1 MAVLTWKNVDAP
13 NLNEA
18 GALIAGATDSFNA
31 AMDNLRVNA
40 ERAAAQRRSGYSSR
54 ALAGLAGVQNAEDV
68 GGYIQGLNAE
78 ELTPEALSVMMQQPG
93 VLLERAAQQTALE
106 DTRGDLQHEQ
116 DTRAGALQ
124 AAAARAEAQRLSVL
138 GDRQG
143 ALDILQGLEGY
154 AALSAMDDFGSI
166 GSNYGQ
172 FQTQRQN
179 EYSFGKKVD
188 EDNARERGMSVA
200 DQLANE
206 VFDRAEGERL
216 IMADETLTPQEQRA
230 ALNAWNDLS
239 DAQIQRKVEGDMGLF
254 DPSVFPNLTTAA
266 NDNARDAE
274 FINADIRNRRQAEPL
289 VAFQDSLKAIQEG
302 SGDPTKGKQTVSDML
317 EARGIDAKTNM
328 IGFGGPNQLIS
339 NIKADL
345 EKEGILVSDEE
356 IVAAIDT
363 TATVSVV
370 PFVDSLR
377 NDTDATKEILRR
389 AKDPEEMAKV
399 LDEANKYETI
409 TTKLSDL
416 DAKIARANDQ
426 FTVYAGKGQ
435 TDKAIKAREAAEKLL
450 EDQRKI
456 ISSHQD
462 EIKRE
467 RAKAD
472 ERKQGPNYRALNE
485 FGPEMPQQILNE
497 AAILNNARA
506 SSPVSNAMVA
516 PLGSASPNDLLL
528 QQMARDAEILRQYP
542 QDLRSR

>member
-13 NLNEA
+13 NLNGA

-106 DTRGDLQHEQ
+106 DSRGDLQYEQ

-143 ALDILQGLEGY
+143 ALDILQGLDGY
-154 AALSAMDDFGSI
+154 AALSALDDFGSI

-179 EYSFGKKVD
+179 EYDFGRKVD
-188 EDNARERGMSVA
+188 EDSARERGMSVA
-200 DQLANE
+200 DQLANQ

-216 IMADETLTPQEQRA
+216 IMADETLNPQEQRS
-230 ALNAWNDLS
+230 ALDAWNNLS
-239 DAQIQRKVEGDMGLF
+239 DAQIQRKEEGDMGLF
-254 DPSVFPNLTTAA
+254 DPSVFPSLTTAA

-274 FINADIRNRRQAEPL
+274 FVTADIRNRRMTEPL
-289 VAFQDSLKAIQEG
+289 LEFQDSLKAIQEG

-317 EARGIDAKTNM
+317 EARGISVSSWTGRK
-328 IGFGGPNQLIS
+328 GPNAIIGD
-339 NIKADL
+339 IKSEL
-345 EKEGILVSDEE
+345 EKEGIIVNDEE

-363 TATVSVV
+363 TAKVSWLGW
-370 PFVDSLR
+370 D
-377 NDTDATKEILRR
+377 DTLVENQDGVKEILRR
-389 AKDPEEMAKV
+389 AKDPDEVSKV
-399 LDEANKYETI
+399 LNEANKYETI

-416 DAKIARANDQ
+416 DAKIAKANEQ

-435 TDKAIKAREAAEKLL
+435 TEKAIKAREAAEKLL
-450 EDQRKI
+450 AEQRKML
-456 ISSHQD
+456 SEYQD
-462 EIKRE
+462 GMKKDQAAAE
-467 RAKAD
+467 AD
-472 ERKQGPNYRALNE
+472 ATTAPAVT
-485 FGPEMPQQILNE
+485 PEQTIM
-497 AAILNNARA
+497 
-506 SSPVSNAMVA
+506 SNAAAASTVAPDVIPRVANGSLVA
-516 PLGSASPNDLLL
+516 PLGAASPNDLLL
-528 QQMARDAEILRQYP
+528 QKMARESVMRRQYP
-542 QDLRSR
+542 QDLRAR

>member
-13 NLNEA
+13 NLNGA
-18 GALIAGATDSFNA
+18 GALIEGSTNSFNA

-68 GGYIQGLNAE
+68 GSYIQSLNAE

-93 VLLERAAQQTALE
+93 VLLERSAKQVAL
-106 DTRGDLQHEQ
+106 DDARGDFQYEQ

-143 ALDILQGLEGY
+143 ALDILQGLDGY
-154 AALSAMDDFGSI
+154 AALSALDDFGSI

-172 FQTQRQN
+172 FQTQREN
-179 EYSFGKKVD
+179 EYNFGRKVD
-188 EDNARERGMSVA
+188 EDNAREQGALIA
-200 DQLANE
+200 DDLLNK
-206 VFDRAEGERL
+206 VYDRKEAEKL
-216 IMADETLTPQEQRA
+216 IIENKELSPQVQRA
-230 ALNAWNDLS
+230 ALTALNDFS
-239 DAQIQRKVEGDMGLF
+239 DEQIQRKEEGDMGLF
-254 DPSVFPNLTTAA
+254 DPSVFPNLTAA
-266 NDNARDAE
+266 ASDNARDAE

-289 VAFQDSLKAIQEG
+289 VAFQDSLNAIQEG
-302 SGDPTKGKQTVSDML
+302 AGDPTKGKQTVSDL
-317 EARGIDAKTNM
+317 LAARGISVSS
-328 IGFGGPNQLIS
+328 GLGVSGPNAIIN
-339 NIKADL
+339 NIKTEL
-345 EKEGILVSDEE
+345 EKEGIRVSDEE
-356 IVAAIDT
+356 IVAAVDT
-363 TATVSVV
+363 TARVSWLPWDDTLVE
-370 PFVDSLR
+370 
-377 NDTDATKEILRR
+377 NTDAVKDILRR

-450 EDQRKI
+450 EEQRKI
-456 ISSHQD
+456 ISSHQE
-462 EIKRE
+462 EIRRE
-467 RAKAD
+467 RAKAAAD
-472 ERKQGPNYRALNE
+472 NPGPNYRALPE
-485 FGPEMPQQILNE
+485 FGPEMPQQIVDE
-497 AAILNNARA
+497 VAIFNNARA
-506 SSPVSNAMVA
+506 SSPVPNAMVA

-528 QQMARDAEILRQYP
+528 QQLAREAEMRRKYP
-542 QDLRSR
+542 QDLRAR

>member
-106 DTRGDLQHEQ
+106 DSRGDLQYEQ

-143 ALDILQGLEGY
+143 ALDILQGLDGY
-154 AALSAMDDFGSI
+154 AALSALDDFGSI

-172 FQTQRQN
+172 FQTQREN

-188 EDNARERGMSVA
+188 EDNARERGMSIA
-200 DQLANE
+200 DQLANQ

-216 IMADETLTPQEQRA
+216 IMADETLTPQEQRS
-230 ALNAWNDLS
+230 ALNAWNELS
-239 DAQIQRKVEGDMGLF
+239 DAQIQRKEEGDMGLF

-274 FINADIRNRRQAEPL
+274 FVNADIKNRRMTEPL
-289 VAFQDSLKAIQEG
+289 LEFQDSLKAIQAG
-302 SGDPTKGKQTVSDML
+302 SGDPTKGKQTVSDLL
-317 EARGIDAKTNM
+317 EARGISVSSWTGRK
-328 IGFGGPNQLIS
+328 GPNAIIGD
-339 NIKADL
+339 IKLAL
-345 EKEGILVSDEE
+345 EKEGILVNDEE

-363 TATVSVV
+363 TAKVSKLGW
-370 PFVDSLR
+370 D
-377 NDTDATKEILRR
+377 DTLVEDQEGVKKILRR
-389 AKDPEEMAKV
+389 AKDPDELAKV
-399 LDEANKYETI
+399 LNDANKYETI

-416 DAKIARANDQ
+416 DAKIAKANEQ

-435 TDKAIKAREAAEKLL
+435 TEKAIKAREAAEKLL
-450 EDQRKI
+450 AEQRKML
-456 ISSHQD
+456 SEYQTGMKKD
-462 EIKRE
+462 QAD
-467 RAKAD
+467 AKAD
-472 ERKQGPNYRALNE
+472 ATAPAMT
-485 FGPEMPQQILNE
+485 PEQTIMAN
-497 AAILNNARA
+497 AAA
-506 SSPVSNAMVA
+506 STVVPDVIPRVISGDLVA
-516 PLGSASPNDLLL
+516 PLGATSPNDLLL
-528 QQMARDAEILRQYP
+528 QQMAREAEMRKQFP